1 MIEATHRRQNE
12 DFSEQ
17 LEALRRQVSSLS
29 DAMGTA
35 TGRSKANG
43 LDEKAERIASKGKK
57 AMRMALEKGKAAVSG
72 VETSV
77 SANPL
82 ASIAV
87 AFGLGILLGRMI
99 RR

>member
-17 LEALRRQVSSLS
+17 LEALRRQVLSLS
-29 DAMGTA
+29 EAMGTA
-35 TGRSKANG
+35 TGRGKANG

-57 AMRMALEKGKAAVSG
+57 AMRMALAKGKAAVSG